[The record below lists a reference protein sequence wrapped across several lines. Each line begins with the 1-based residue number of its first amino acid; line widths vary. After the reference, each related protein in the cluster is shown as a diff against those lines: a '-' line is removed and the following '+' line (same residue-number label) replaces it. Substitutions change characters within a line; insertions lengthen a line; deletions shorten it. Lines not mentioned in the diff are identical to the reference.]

1 MSSEYIEMIPIT
13 EKEFKE
19 FKDKSSKV
27 IIEKIE
33 IEIGNHKKI
42 SELQPKDFQLE
53 VKNVWSFPKRG
64 KWATHHLNAKY
75 RGNWAPQVPRNII
88 LRYSQVGD
96 SVLDAFVGSGT
107 TLIECKLTGRKGI
120 GIDINQDAVMI
131 TKDRLDFEILNDDFP
146 KQEVFQGDARNLN
159 FISNESIDLI
169 ATHPPYANIISYS
182 KRTKEQGDLSKVSS
196 IDEFIEEITK
206 VAKEFYRVLK
216 PGKYCA
222 ILIGDTRKGKHQVPI
237 SFRVMQTF
245 LDIGFALKEN
255 VIKVQHNTRTEHLWR
270 KQSIASNF
278 LLLMFEHLYVFR
290 KPDERETSRRVS
302 DSKKWW

>member
-19 FKDKSSKV
+19 FKDKSNKV
-27 IIEKIE
+27 TIEEIE
-33 IEIGNHKKI
+33 IEIGSHKKI

-290 KPDERETSRRVS
+290 KPDVRETPRRVS